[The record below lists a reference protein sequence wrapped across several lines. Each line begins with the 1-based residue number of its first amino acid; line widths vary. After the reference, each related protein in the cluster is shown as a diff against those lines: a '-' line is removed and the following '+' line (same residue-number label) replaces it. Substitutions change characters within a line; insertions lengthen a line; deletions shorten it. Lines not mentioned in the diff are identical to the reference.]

1 MIIQTTQNEANGI
14 IEKIM
19 NRNHFLQLALID
31 SISQIRRILTWDS
44 IDTKTRDKLDRTL
57 NVLKDALEDKR

>member
-1 MIIQTTQNEANGI
+1 
-14 IEKIM
+14 M